1 MGTLSIVLNFKN
13 SRFIEGKKFY
23 ILLLQYFRPILYE
36 VEKIVDKR
44 INPFGLIEYEVKWKD
59 WPSEDNTW
67 ENVNNLQNCKSLIE
81 EYEQSCMEEFL
92 KNRFPEIPSPNGFER
107 GLIAKKIEGMTP
119 INKKIY
125 VLVAW
130 KGNNGKELVP
140 FEKARYEIPQV
151 SFIK

>member
-1 MGTLSIVLNFKN
+1 MK
-13 SRFIEGKKFY
+13 
-23 ILLLQYFRPILYE
+23 YFRTILYE

-44 INPFGLIEYEVKWKD
+44 LNPFGLIEYEVKWKG

-67 ENVNNLQNCKSLIE
+67 ENVNNLRNCKSLIE

-92 KNRFPEIPSPNGFER
+92 KNRFPQIPSPNGFER

-119 INKKIY
+119 INKEIH

-130 KGNNGKELVP
+130 KGNKGKELVP